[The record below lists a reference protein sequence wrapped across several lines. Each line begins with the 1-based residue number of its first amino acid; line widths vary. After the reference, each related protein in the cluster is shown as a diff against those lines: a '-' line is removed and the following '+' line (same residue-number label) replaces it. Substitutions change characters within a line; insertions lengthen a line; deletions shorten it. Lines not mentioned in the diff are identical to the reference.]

1 MGGRVTLQDVASR
14 AGVSI
19 KTVSNVVNDF
29 DRVAPETRLRVQAVI
44 DELGYRPNL
53 SARQLRSGRTGVI
66 ALAVPDLAARYF
78 AELATAVIAQAR
90 RHAMTVLIEVTGG
103 ERSAELAMARGLGS
117 TLIDGVILS
126 PLALSQADLSGKP
139 GRVPVVLLGER
150 DYAHTFDHVLIDN
163 VAAAREATAHLLATG
178 RKRVAAIGAQ
188 RGPASATAHLRMRG
202 YQEAVR
208 SAGAPELPELMAP
221 ATQFS
226 PTEGAEAM
234 RQLLALPEP
243 PDAVF
248 CFSDMLALGALRAAH
263 EAGVR
268 VPEDLAIAGFDD
280 TEEGRYGVPS
290 LTSVS
295 PDKPE
300 IARQAVAL
308 LADRI
313 DSEGRPGR
321 KPVRTEVGY
330 ELMVRESSAPARTTK
345 GSL

>member
-29 DRVAPETRLRVQAVI
+29 DRVAPGTRLRVQAVI
-44 DELGYRPNL
+44 DELGYQPNL
-53 SARQLRSGRTGVI
+53 SARQLRAGRTGVI

-90 RHAMTVLIEVTGG
+90 RHGMTVLIELTNG

-117 TLIDGVILS
+117 TLLDGVILS

-163 VAAAREATAHLLATG
+163 VAAAREATGHLLATG

-188 RGPASATAHLRMRG
+188 QGPASATAHLRLRG
-202 YQEAVR
+202 YREAVQA
-208 SAGAPELPELMAP
+208 AGTPELVAP
-221 ATQFS
+221 AAQFS
-226 PTEGAEAM
+226 PQEGADAM
-234 RQLLALPEP
+234 RRLLALPEP

-263 EAGVR
+263 EVGVR
-268 VPEDLAIAGFDD
+268 VPQDLAVVGFDD

-300 IARQAVAL
+300 VARQAVGL

-313 DSEGRPGR
+313 ETDGPVR

-330 ELMVRESSAPARTTK
+330 ELVVRESSAPARTAK
-345 GSL
+345 GTL

>member
-1 MGGRVTLQDVASR
+1 MGGRVTLQDVAAA

-29 DRVAPETRLRVQAVI
+29 DRVAPETRLRVQGVI
-44 DELGYRPNL
+44 DDLGYRPNL

-90 RHAMTVLIEVTGG
+90 RHAMTVLIEVTDA

-126 PLALSQADLSGKP
+126 PLALSQSDLSGKP

-163 VAAAREATAHLLATG
+163 VAAARDATAHLLATG
-178 RKRVAAIGAQ
+178 RKRIAAIGAQ
-188 RGPASATAHLRMRG
+188 SGPSSATAHLRLCG
-202 YQEAVR
+202 YREAVHT
-208 SAGAPELPELMAP
+208 AGAPELAELVAP
-221 ATQFS
+221 ATHFS
-226 PTEGAEAM
+226 PPEGAAAM
-234 RQLLALPEP
+234 RRLLALPEP

-268 VPEDLAIAGFDD
+268 VPQDVAVVGFDD

-313 DSEGRPGR
+313 ESAGSQR

-330 ELMVRESSAPARTTK
+330 ELVVRESSAPATETE
-345 GSL
+345 GTL